1 MKVLAIDP
9 GERVGWAVADV
20 LEVASERE
28 GMEWTLYPRNRGVTP
43 LKDFAMKLG
52 EVIGDYDVV
61 IYETFR
67 LRANMNK
74 AMIGNEFLPSQLIGM
89 IRYLGWHNPSVKMV
103 QLAPSMKQRTEKSFP
118 RYLQEWIKNSTEEHD
133 KDSVQLLWA
142 WFFKEYV

>member
-9 GERVGWAVADV
+9 GERVGWATANVVADV
-20 LEVASERE
+20 PDAAPELH
-28 GMEWTLYPRNRGVTP
+28 PQNRGVNP

-52 EVIGDYDVV
+52 EVIADYDVV

-103 QLAPSMKQRTEKSFP
+103 PLAPSMKQKTEKSFP
-118 RYLQEWIKNSTEEHD
+118 RFMQEWIKNSTEEHD
-133 KDSVQLLWA
+133 KDAAQLLWA